1 MKSRTKLEMEVEIR
15 ALFSIA
21 KNERSL
27 RINTIPDDIFYDFM
41 AEFEKRKLFTLNEFW
56 DEIVYI
62 GVR

>member
-1 MKSRTKLEMEVEIR
+1 MKSRTKLGMEMEIR

-21 KNERSL
+21 KNERPL
-27 RINTIPDDIFYDFM
+27 RISTIQDDIFYDFM

-62 GVR
+62 GMK

>member
-1 MKSRTKLEMEVEIR
+1 MKSRTKLGMEMEIR

-21 KNERSL
+21 KNERTL
-27 RINTIPDDIFYDFM
+27 RISTIQDDIFYDFM

-62 GVR
+62 RVR